1 LHLDPDIYTAALAP
15 ILGVGNVLL
24 GGQKI
29 IDASIEIATRNG
41 HASLLKVMVVKGEE
55 SRMIKMVCD
64 AEKNDTVKAELEG
77 QTVKLGFGA
86 NAVNWTID
94 RVL

>member
-1 LHLDPDIYTAALAP
+1 
-15 ILGVGNVLL
+15 
-24 GGQKI
+24 
-29 IDASIEIATRNG
+29 
-41 HASLLKVMVVKGEE
+41 MVVKGEE